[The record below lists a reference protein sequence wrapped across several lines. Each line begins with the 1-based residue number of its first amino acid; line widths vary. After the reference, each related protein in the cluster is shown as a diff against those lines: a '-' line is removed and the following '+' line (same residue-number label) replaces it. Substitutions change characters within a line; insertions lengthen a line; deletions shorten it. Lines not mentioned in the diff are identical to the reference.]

1 MSGGFA
7 GTLGTVWTSGGGM
20 IEKGALGAL
29 ALIAVSMMALMVRKA
44 GRRIEMPS
52 AEELVGLPPA
62 LDAKSDIVGE
72 ADETE
77 AAMAG
82 IEVGEEE
89 IKAAKMRE
97 SVSEFIRESPS
108 AASKLLN
115 RWIAVEQ

>member
-1 MSGGFA
+1 FWAMEGGA
-7 GTLGTVWTSGGGM
+7 MDKIVLGV
-20 IEKGALGAL
+20 L
-29 ALIAVSMMALMVRKA
+29 ALVAMGMMFLLIRKA
-44 GRRIEMPS
+44 GRRVDMPT

-62 LDAKSDIVGE
+62 LEAKNDIVGE

-77 AAMAG
+77 TAMAG

-97 SVSEFIRESPS
+97 SVSEFIRQSPES
-108 AASKLLN
+108 ASKLLN